1 MHFRSLLTSLFI
13 SDSLSS
19 TLALPALDAQ
29 PSADAMDIDPG
40 TLFATDMPDAR
51 TQPPSKPFPSSIQS
65 GLPEASQPN
74 HTAIENLLS
83 TDALH
88 REDTNESPQPDRKE
102 AQPDI
107 KSSSMPAPTNGDD
120 VKMVDGDNATSGKP
134 ASGTETVPE
143 DAVDLTSSATA
154 PPFVLNSAAPAS
166 DPTVA
171 AHEVSVSRP
180 APPVVKP
187 ESVEAT
193 SDIMSQP
200 EQNPAAALSDPAVFS
215 ALPSTSSKIA
225 REREDDDDDAPEAK
239 RTKTENEPVLDKP
252 MADETDVKPPEA
264 TGHAPLASDT
274 PLATADKTPV
284 APTQPQESWGPMTD
298 VHHKRLTENLKN
310 LKKNK
315 SAVFFAKPVDHV
327 ALNIPNYPNVIKHP
341 MDISTIEQKLREHV
355 YKSVDDFVA
364 DFRLMSDNAIT
375 FNGAAHAVGAAAS
388 NIYAHM
394 QGQLKKIPKPGESL
408 LGPPPALPK
417 KPQKQKSFTVPAIV
431 TNSKSRETKSKP
443 LTPAVAPTAPSTAP
457 IYAVASDG
465 VPQIRRDSSTA
476 DGRPKREIHRPPPRD
491 LPYASAKPRKKK
503 YAIELKFCE
512 HVIVEMRRP
521 RYAHIAAPFLLPVD
535 PVALA
540 IPDYFKVIKKPMD
553 LQTAEKKLKSGEY
566 ENAKEFEQDVRL
578 IFQNCFKFNPSDNP
592 VSMMGREYESVFTDL
607 WTDKNEWVTEH
618 APSSGPQSP
627 EYGSDSED
635 EDEEEETI
643 GVEPSAA
650 LAEIQQQIFKLSE
663 QAQNILGVIQ
673 AQPVK
678 GKKKGGKPPKATTG
692 ASKANRKGT
701 AVTASAKKTKVTK
714 APAAASRKLVT
725 NSQKKEISER
735 IGELPPEQVGRCA
748 NIIKDSLRRVGK
760 HEMAVSEIVDTRISA
775 LYADISQGQG

>member
-1 MHFRSLLTSLFI
+1 
-13 SDSLSS
+13 
-19 TLALPALDAQ
+19 
-29 PSADAMDIDPG
+29 MDID
-40 TLFATDMPDAR
+40 
-51 TQPPSKPFPSSIQS
+51 SNPFPAADTSDAQTQS
-65 GLPEASQPN
+65 LFKRPAIPLDTSLAEASQSN
-74 HTAIENLLS
+74 HTAVENLS
-83 TDALH
+83 SVDAPD
-88 REDTNESPQPDRKE
+88 EDHTSESAQPGTKETQPDMG
-102 AQPDI
+102 P
-107 KSSSMPAPTNGDD
+107 SSVPVLTNGDD
-120 VKMVDGDNATSGKP
+120 TKMADEEIATTGIS
-134 ASGTETVPE
+134 SLGTEAVPE
-143 DAVDLTSSATA
+143 DAMDLTSFTTA
-154 PPFVLNSAAPAS
+154 SPLVPDSAAPVSGATVPAS
-166 DPTVA
+166 EVPVSASPVPHTDPV
-171 AHEVSVSRP
+171 E
-180 APPVVKP
+180 APPP
-187 ESVEAT
+187 VEFL
-193 SDIMSQP
+193 P
-200 EQNPAAALSDPAVFS
+200 EQNPAAAAYEPTLSGRT
-215 ALPSTSSKIA
+215 PSTSSKIA

-239 RTKTENEPVLDKP
+239 RAKTENELTVDELL
-252 MADETDVKPPEA
+252 ADETNVKNPEA
-264 TGHAPLASDT
+264 VGQAPLICKT
-274 PLATADKTPV
+274 PLTTADTTSV

-315 SAVFFAKPVDHV
+315 SAVFFAKPVDPV

-341 MDISTIEQKLREHV
+341 MDISTIDQRLRDHV

-364 DFRLMSDNAIT
+364 DFRLMTNNAIT

-388 NIYAHM
+388 NLYAHM

-408 LGPPPALPK
+408 LGPPPAPPK
-417 KPQKQKSFTVPAIV
+417 KPQKQKAFTAPAIAA
-431 TNSKSRETKSKP
+431 NSKSRESKP
-443 LTPAVAPTAPSTAP
+443 KPPTPAAAPSPAPTAP

-491 LPYASAKPRKKK
+491 LPYANAKPRKKK
-503 YAIELKFCE
+503 YAVELKFCE
-512 HVIVEMRRP
+512 HVIAEMRRP

-553 LQTAEKKLKSGEY
+553 LQTAEKKLRSGEY

-607 WTDKNEWVTEH
+607 WTDKSEWVTEH

-627 EYGSDSED
+627 EYDSES
-635 EDEEEETI
+635 EDEEEEEETT

-663 QAQNILGVIQ
+663 QAQSILGVIQ

-678 GKKKGGKPPKATTG
+678 GKKKGGKPTKATTG
-692 ASKANRKGT
+692 AAKPSRKSGGGT
-701 AVTASAKKTKVTK
+701 TSAKKAKTTKT
-714 APAAASRKLVT
+714 PAAASRKVVT

-748 NIIKDSLRRVGK
+748 NLIKDSLRRVGK
-760 HEMAVSEIVDTRISA
+760 HDMAVSKLLVVAA
-775 LYADISQGQG
+775 LQVSYANHSQGQG